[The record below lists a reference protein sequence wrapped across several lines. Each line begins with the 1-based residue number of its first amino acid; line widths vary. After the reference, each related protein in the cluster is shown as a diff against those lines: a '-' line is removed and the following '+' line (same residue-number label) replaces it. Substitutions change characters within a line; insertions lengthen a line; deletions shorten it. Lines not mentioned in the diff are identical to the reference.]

1 MRPRPVIVLI
11 DSDELRQSL
20 LRFVLD
26 VHRNN
31 VVSVKDAKEALQ
43 YVRDKHHV
51 DLIIAQLPVDE
62 RTVSKAAHRG
72 DCAMILISDQ
82 AVETKGLEHR
92 TLIKPP
98 VSELLDAISVLK
110 RRRRGPKPGPRR
122 PPKVVQSVTQ
132 LEAVA

>member
-11 DSDELRQSL
+11 DSNELRQSL

-43 YVRDKHHV
+43 YVRDNHHV

-62 RTVSKAAHRG
+62 RTASKAAHRG
-72 DCAMILISDQ
+72 DCAMILLSDQ
-82 AVETKGLEHR
+82 EVETKDLEHR
-92 TLIKPP
+92 TLIKRPI
-98 VSELLDAISVLK
+98 SELLDAIGILK
-110 RRRRGPKPGPRR
+110 RRRRGPKPGPRTTE
-122 PPKVVQSVTQ
+122 PVPQS
-132 LEAVA
+132 AAA